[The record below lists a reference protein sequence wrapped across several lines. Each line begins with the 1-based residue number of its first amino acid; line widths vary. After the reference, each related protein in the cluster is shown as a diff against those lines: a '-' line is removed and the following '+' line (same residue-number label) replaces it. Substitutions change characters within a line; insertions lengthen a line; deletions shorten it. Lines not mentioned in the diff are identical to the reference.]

1 MKEKSLFQVGMITLV
16 DILVLLCLA
25 WFLVYSFFSVYRV
38 SGHSMEPA
46 LSTGDTVLIDELSY
60 RFVKPKR
67 MDIVLFQRTDQ
78 SYNMKRIIGLP
89 GETVIIQNG
98 RVYINGGLLETN
110 KLSPIALPGSAK
122 NPIELQK
129 DEYFLLG
136 DNTDSSED
144 SRFQNIGNVH
154 FSQIKGKVW
163 FCLFPLKKV
172 KFLF

>member
-60 RFVKPKR
+60 RFIKPKR
-67 MDIVLFQRTDQ
+67 MDIVLFQRTYQ

-98 RVYINGGLLETN
+98 IVYINGVLL
-110 KLSPIALPGSAK
+110 
-122 NPIELQK
+122 
-129 DEYFLLG
+129 
-136 DNTDSSED
+136 
-144 SRFQNIGNVH
+144 
-154 FSQIKGKVW
+154 
-163 FCLFPLKKV
+163 
-172 KFLF
+172 

>member
-78 SYNMKRIIGLP
+78 SYNMKRDGNYS
-89 GETVIIQNG
+89 E
-98 RVYINGGLLETN
+98 RESVYQRGSSGN
-110 KLSPIALPGSAK
+110 KQAVSHRLTG
-122 NPIELQK
+122 
-129 DEYFLLG
+129 
-136 DNTDSSED
+136 
-144 SRFQNIGNVH
+144 
-154 FSQIKGKVW
+154 
-163 FCLFPLKKV
+163 
-172 KFLF
+172 